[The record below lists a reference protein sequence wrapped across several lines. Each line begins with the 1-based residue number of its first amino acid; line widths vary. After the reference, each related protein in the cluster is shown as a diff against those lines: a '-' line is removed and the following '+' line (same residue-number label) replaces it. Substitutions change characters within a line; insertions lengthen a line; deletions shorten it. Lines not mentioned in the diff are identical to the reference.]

1 MVARFF
7 RKLQESI
14 RVRREEGTNPK
25 AAGFP
30 RETFIFFPFSGLPN
44 ELVDVIFFL
53 DERLFD
59 ANFVFF
65 FK

>member
-1 MVARFF
+1 M
-7 RKLQESI
+7 
-14 RVRREEGTNPK
+14 RREEGANPR

-30 RETFIFFPFSGLPN
+30 RETFIFFPFSKYSGLPN

-59 ANFVFF
+59 ANFVIFF
-65 FK
+65 